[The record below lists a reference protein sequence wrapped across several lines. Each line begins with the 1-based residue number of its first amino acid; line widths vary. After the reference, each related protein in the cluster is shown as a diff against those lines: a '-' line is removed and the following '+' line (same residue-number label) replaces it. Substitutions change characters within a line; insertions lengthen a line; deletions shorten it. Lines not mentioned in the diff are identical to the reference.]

1 MSRAAL
7 VLVSDAIRDRAVKWV
22 RGVPPGTRIEFKAPR
37 RTLDQNA
44 MLWACL
50 TDVADQARHMGR
62 AYPSET
68 WKALFMHALGREV
81 QFLPTL
87 DGQSVFPLGFKSSD
101 LSKAEMSDL
110 IEFILAW
117 GAENGVTFHLKEHR
131 NDDGR

>member
-7 VLVSDAIRDRAVKWV
+7 VLVSDAIRDLAVKWV

-62 AYPSET
+62 AYPAET

-110 IEFILAW
+110 IEFILSW
-117 GAENGVTFHLKEHR
+117 GAEHGVTFHAKEQSNVER
-131 NDDGR
+131 